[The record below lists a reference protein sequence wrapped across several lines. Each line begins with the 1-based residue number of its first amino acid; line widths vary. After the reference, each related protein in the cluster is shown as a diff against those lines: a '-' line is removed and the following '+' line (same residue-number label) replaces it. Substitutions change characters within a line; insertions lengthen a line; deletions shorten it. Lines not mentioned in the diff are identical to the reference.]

1 MIPKTIHYCWFGGA
15 EKPKLAQKC
24 IASWK
29 KYCPDFEIIEWNE
42 SNFDVFSTPYTRFCF
57 HNKKWAFL
65 SDYVRLKVVHE
76 YGGVY
81 FDTDVEVIRQIDSL
95 LQHGAFFGFEND
107 NCIATGLGFGAEAGN
122 TALQAMLKPYSFR
135 SENEVVLRGCP
146 GLNTGEL
153 LPFGLRQDGT
163 YQVVDN
169 MVFLPM
175 EYLNPYDDATG
186 RLNLTH
192 NTFSIHWYAKS
203 ALSKQS
209 ILRSKLTRPFHR
221 VFGVNCFS
229 WMKR

>member
-29 KYCPDFEIIEWNE
+29 KYCPDFEIIEWTE

-186 RLNLTH
+186 RLYLTH